1 MMLRFFKT
9 KINTENI
16 EQRYY
21 VIELLILFA
30 LSDEEIDSSEKK
42 EIISYIKNIYPNYNE
57 KSIFKEALA
66 EIKSS
71 TSFHEHI
78 SKINSEYSIEEKL
91 LLVNDLWDLV
101 KIDGH
106 ISKYEDNLFHR
117 VGELLYIKRSEL
129 NKIKNT

>member
-1 MMLRFFKT
+1 MLKFFKT

-106 ISKYEDNLFHR
+106 ISKYEESLFHR

-129 NKIKNT
+129 NKIKNA

>member
-1 MMLRFFKT
+1 MLKFFKT

-66 EIKSS
+66 EVKSS
-71 TSFHEHI
+71 TSFYKHI

-91 LLVNDLWDLV
+91 LLLNDLWDLV
-101 KIDGH
+101 KIDGY
-106 ISKYEDNLFHR
+106 ISKYEDNLFNR
-117 VGELLYIKRSEL
+117 VGELLYIKRSEV
-129 NKIKNT
+129 NKIKNA